1 MSSLQASGFTS
12 LTRRSVDP
20 QRRDLVLG
28 SGKVG
33 VRAYCSVLLSSKAG
47 GEEAAAT
54 GEATAPTASAD

>member
-1 MSSLQASGFTS
+1 M
-12 LTRRSVDP
+12 
-20 QRRDLVLG
+20 LG

-54 GEATAPTASAD
+54 GEATAPAASAD